1 MTSPYAKSI
10 LAALVAVLIAGV
22 TAWQAASADGMTPQ
36 DWATVILAVL
46 GAVGV
51 YAVPNQPTP

>member
-1 MTSPYAKSI
+1 MSTYYKGI
-10 LAALVAVLIAGV
+10 IAAVVAVLIAGV

-51 YAVPNQPTP
+51 YAVPNSPAE

>member
-1 MTSPYAKSI
+1 MSTYYKGI
-10 LAALVAVLIAGV
+10 IAAVVAVLIAGV

-51 YAVPNQPTP
+51 YAVPNTPSD